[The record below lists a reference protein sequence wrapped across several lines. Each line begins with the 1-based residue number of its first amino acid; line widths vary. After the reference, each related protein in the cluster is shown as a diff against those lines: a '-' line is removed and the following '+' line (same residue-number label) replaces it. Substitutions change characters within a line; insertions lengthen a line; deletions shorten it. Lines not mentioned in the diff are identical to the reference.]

1 MSAILQL
8 QTNYVEFQSHRIYPE
23 VWNGEKEWVA
33 VPPELEQIA
42 VTNSPYISV
51 AFAEDNHTI
60 IGITPTERPESEPPG
75 PDPIT
80 VLQKENEDL
89 KKQITES
96 QLALAELYE
105 MMTQGG

>member
-8 QTNYVEFQSHRIYPE
+8 QTNYVESQSHRIYPE
-23 VWNGEKEWVA
+23 VWNDEKEWVA
-33 VPPELEQIA
+33 VPPEFEQIA

-51 AFAEDNHTI
+51 AFAEDNRTI
-60 IGITPTERPESEPPG
+60 IGITPTERPEPEPPA

-80 VLQKENEDL
+80 VLQKENENL
-89 KKQITES
+89 KKQMTDA

-105 MMTQGG
+105 MMTQGR